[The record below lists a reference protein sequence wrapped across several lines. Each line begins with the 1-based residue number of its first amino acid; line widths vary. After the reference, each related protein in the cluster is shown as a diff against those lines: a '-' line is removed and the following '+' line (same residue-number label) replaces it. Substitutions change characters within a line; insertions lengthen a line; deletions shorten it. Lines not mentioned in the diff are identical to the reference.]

1 MNKLTGLIKF
11 IEMPYGAAAKAFFL
25 FSVILLTALCGC
37 FGNQDDGA
45 LQSQLNYD
53 PLNSG
58 VIKTGA
64 GTLGG
69 FVVTDANNRFGAPQA
84 ALASVAKVKVK
95 LIETGLFTYT
105 DKTGYYEFLG
115 IAPGA
120 YTVAAESTDSEGIA
134 YINYSPA
141 VVYSDAKTLASQT
154 IVLKKSCRV
163 FGRVAPSGGADA
175 SGFLVSVSGFS
186 PAAAV
191 TSEGGY
197 FRLEALPAEQEVFL
211 IVSKDGYQSKK
222 YGPLSISENKV
233 YSLNEDI
240 TVSPLSFAAA
250 YIDGKITDASDGA
263 SLSDSY
269 IRLFEYSGGVK
280 TLYKTVYCDISGN
293 FSISA
298 AADANY
304 TIEFSKADYFNLS
317 QPVKTGAAGTRII
330 SIYKM
335 SRAKSDIS
343 AYYIITGK
351 VVDGSGIPAAG
362 VKIYTAPFSAQ
373 TLTDAAGAY
382 KINAAEGVYDI
393 YAVKPGYLDSL
404 ARVTLR
410 PYTVKTAEVDLTL
423 IKNND
428 SGLYQLTGTV
438 SDIKDAALGGAKV
451 SIDKNKLYTYTNQS
465 GAYSFYIQS
474 GTYEIY
480 ASDNKGLEKRV
491 DYYMGKGPQRLDIKI
506 IKN

>member
-1 MNKLTGLIKF
+1 MNKITCLIKF
-11 IEMPYGAAAKAFFL
+11 IELPGRAPGKAFFI
-25 FSVILLTALCGC
+25 FSAILLISLCGC
-37 FGNQDDGA
+37 FGNQDDGV

-53 PLNSG
+53 PNSG
-58 VIKTGA
+58 VVKTGN

-69 FVVTDANNRFGAPQA
+69 FVVTDANNRFGAPQL
-84 ALASVAKVKVK
+84 ALSSVAQVKVK
-95 LIETGLFTYT
+95 LVETGLFTYT

-120 YTVAAESTDSEGIA
+120 YTVAAESVDNEGTA

-141 VVYSDAKTLASQT
+141 IVYADTKTLASQT

-163 FGRVAPSGGADA
+163 FGRVTPSDGSSA
-175 SGFLVSVSGFS
+175 SGFLVSALGF
-186 PAAAV
+186 PAAASF
-191 TSEGGY
+191 TADGGY
-197 FRLEALPAEQEVFL
+197 FRLEAVPAEQELFL

-222 YGPLSISENKV
+222 YGPVSVSENKI
-233 YSLNEDI
+233 YSLNESI
-240 TVSPLSFAAA
+240 TVSPLSFSAA
-250 YIDGKITDASDGA
+250 YIYGKIVDASSGA
-263 SLSDSY
+263 PVSDSF

-280 TLYKTVYCDISGN
+280 TLYKTAYCDMAGN

-298 AADANY
+298 AAGVNY
-304 TIEFSKADYFNLS
+304 AIELSKPDYFNLS
-317 QPVKTGAAGTRII
+317 QQVKSGQAGTRT
-330 SIYKM
+330 SFTFRM
-335 SRAKSDIS
+335 TRAKSDIS
-343 AYYIITGK
+343 SYYTITGK
-351 VVDGSGIPAAG
+351 VADASSAPAAG
-362 VKIYTAPFSAQ
+362 VKIYTVPFSSQ

-382 KINAAEGVYDI
+382 KINAAEGVYDV
-393 YAVKPGYLDSL
+393 YAVKPGYLDSR
-404 ARVTLR
+404 ARITLR

-428 SGLYQLTGTV
+428 SELYQLTGAVTDV
-438 SDIKDAALGGAKV
+438 NDKALSAAKV

-465 GAYSFYIQS
+465 GIYSFYIQS

-480 ASDNKGLEKRV
+480 AVDNKGLEKTV

>member
-1 MNKLTGLIKF
+1 MNNLTCLIKF
-11 IEMPYGAAAKAFFL
+11 IGLPGRAASKFFFI
-25 FSVILLTALCGC
+25 FSVVLLIALCGC

-58 VIKTGA
+58 VIKTGS

-69 FVVTDANNRFGAPQA
+69 FVVTDANNRFGAPQL
-84 ALASVAKVKVK
+84 ALSSVARVKVK
-95 LIETGLFTYT
+95 LVETGLFTYT
-105 DKTGYYEFLG
+105 DISGYYEFLG

-120 YTVAAESTDSEGIA
+120 YTVAAESIDNEGTA

-141 VVYSDAKTLASQT
+141 VVYADAKTLASQT

-163 FGRVAPSGGADA
+163 FGRVAPSDGSSA
-175 SGFLVSVSGFS
+175 SGFLVSAVGFPS
-186 PAAAV
+186 AAAV
-191 TSEGGY
+191 TADGGY
-197 FRLEALPAEQEVFL
+197 FRLEAIPAEQEVFL
-211 IVSKDGYQSKK
+211 IISKDGYQSKK
-222 YGPLSISENKV
+222 YGPISVSESKV

-240 TVSPLSFAAA
+240 TVSPFSFSAA
-250 YIDGKITDASDGA
+250 YIDGKITDASGGFPV
-263 SLSDSY
+263 SDAF

-280 TLYKTVYCDISGN
+280 TLYKTAYGDMTGN

-298 AADANY
+298 AADVNY
-304 TIEFSKADYFNLS
+304 IIEFSKPDYFNLS
-317 QPVKTGAAGTRII
+317 QPLKIASAGTRTAFTF
-330 SIYKM
+330 KM
-335 SRAKSDIS
+335 TRAKSDIS
-343 AYYIITGK
+343 AYYVISGK
-351 VVDGSGIPAAG
+351 VIDASAVPAAG
-362 VKIYTAPFSAQ
+362 VNIYTVPFSSQ

-382 KINAAEGVYDI
+382 KINVAEGIYDI
-393 YAVKPGYLDSL
+393 YAVKPGYLDSH

-423 IKNND
+423 LKNND
-428 SGLYQLTGTV
+428 SELYPLTGTV
-438 SDIKDAALGGAKV
+438 TDLNDTALSAAKV

-480 ASDNKGLEKRV
+480 ATDNKGLEKTV

>member
-11 IEMPYGAAAKAFFL
+11 IKSPRIVAAKAFFL
-25 FSVILLTALCGC
+25 FFTVLLMTLCGC

-58 VIKTGA
+58 VVKTGS

-84 ALASVAKVKVK
+84 ALTSVAKAKVK
-95 LIETGLFTYT
+95 LVETGLFTYT

-115 IAPGA
+115 VAPGS
-120 YTVAAESTDSEGIA
+120 YTVAAESIDGEGNA

-141 VVYSDAKTLASQT
+141 VVYADSKTFASQT

-163 FGRVAPSGGADA
+163 FGRVAPPGGAEA
-175 SGFLVSVSGFS
+175 SGFLVTASGFA

-191 TSEGGY
+191 TAEGGY
-197 FRLEALPAEQEVFL
+197 FRLEALPAEQEIYL
-211 IVSKDGYQSKK
+211 TVSKDGYQSVKH
-222 YGPLSISENKV
+222 GPISVSENKV
-233 YSLNEDI
+233 FSINEDI
-240 TVSPLSFAAA
+240 TVSPISSAAA
-250 YIDGKITDASDGA
+250 YIDGKITGA
-263 SLSDSY
+263 SNEGPISDCC
-269 IRLFEYSGGVK
+269 IRLFEYIGGNK
-280 TLYKTVYCDISGN
+280 ILYKTSYCDISGN

-298 AADANY
+298 AAATGY
-304 TIEFSKADYFNLS
+304 TIEFSKPDYFNLS
-317 QPVKTGAAGTRII
+317 QQFTTGAPGTRIS

-335 SRAKSDIS
+335 TCAKTDIS
-343 AYYIITGK
+343 AYYVITGK
-351 VVDGSGIPAAG
+351 VFDGNGIAAPG
-362 VKIYTAPFSAQ
+362 VKVYTRPFSAQ
-373 TLTDAAGAY
+373 TLTDASGAY
-382 KINAAEGVYDI
+382 KINPPEGVYDI
-393 YAVKPGYLDSL
+393 YAVKPGFLDAR

-410 PYTVKTAEVDLTL
+410 PYTVKTAEVDLTI
-423 IKNND
+423 IKDGD
-428 SGLYQLTGTV
+428 SALYALTGKI
-438 SDIKDAALGGAKV
+438 SDVNDAAISGAKV

-465 GAYSFYIQS
+465 GVYSLYIQS

-480 ASDNKGLEKRV
+480 ITNDKGLEKTIG
-491 DYYMGKGPQRLDIKI
+491 YYMEKGPQRLDVKI